1 MNETMKQK
9 LFALTALIML
19 TACGHSIHE
28 GVVIEKRHEDART
41 YTHTVYMPIN
51 KMLIPQ
57 TRTEI
62 DDEDWIVSV
71 KAVKD
76 GDTIVEDFYIG
87 ENDWNCLNVGGT
99 FNDSIPCSTKDE

>member
-1 MNETMKQK
+1 MNPK
-9 LFALTALIML
+9 LFALTALIL
-19 TACGHSIHE
+19 FAACGHSIHK

-41 YTHTVYMPIN
+41 YTDISYVMINNTLFPQISTVH
-51 KMLIPQ
+51 
-57 TRTEI
+57 

-87 ENDWNCLNVGGT
+87 QSDWNCLNVGST